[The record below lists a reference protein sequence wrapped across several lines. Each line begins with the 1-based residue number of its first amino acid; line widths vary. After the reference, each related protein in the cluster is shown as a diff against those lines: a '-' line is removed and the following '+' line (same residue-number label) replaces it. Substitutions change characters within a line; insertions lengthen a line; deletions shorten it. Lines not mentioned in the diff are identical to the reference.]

1 MGKMNH
7 VCLRQLDKAK
17 TYRRQADGQFV
28 CVLSELE
35 ATKQFR
41 FPTGTSDAAQ
51 AFGLLLSACRWSCV
65 EKLKTNDAVPLN
77 SDVFNQIIVY
87 APLIRVIHFQM
98 GYRTCT
104 FDVLPELAIRM
115 TNSFTALEKFSID
128 AGRTAL
134 SVTNALVGNCFK
146 NGTTIVICDTRC
158 ISEDALM
165 EFSFGECDVSH
176 VNRPRCMSKCVPQ
189 LHENFVECW
198 IQVGNQYYRIART
211 FRVVDICRIIQEEE
225 LPRIRKK
232 LVSWGASL
240 QGWTELFSVTVSETK
255 STEIPRPRLQLG
267 GGARSWDFH
276 YSAYLYLRGNYLI
289 QLFSDHISTEISPP
303 REISPKLM
311 S

>member
-1 MGKMNH
+1 MQSGAPRKRRDSSPAPCAVKRAAVVTESAAEPTVAVPLAFLKNLSTAVGAIMNGLMTLPCEDVAARGRHVANLSKVQSSINEQLGVKKRSFGTGSGSDVLLDAFSWLKRRDLDKLSIVNACFNEIIMGKMNH

-165 EFSFGECDVSH
+165 EFSFGECD
-176 VNRPRCMSKCVPQ
+176 
-189 LHENFVECW
+189 
-198 IQVGNQYYRIART
+198 
-211 FRVVDICRIIQEEE
+211 
-225 LPRIRKK
+225 
-232 LVSWGASL
+232 
-240 QGWTELFSVTVSETK
+240 
-255 STEIPRPRLQLG
+255 
-267 GGARSWDFH
+267 
-276 YSAYLYLRGNYLI
+276 
-289 QLFSDHISTEISPP
+289 
-303 REISPKLM
+303 
-311 S
+311 